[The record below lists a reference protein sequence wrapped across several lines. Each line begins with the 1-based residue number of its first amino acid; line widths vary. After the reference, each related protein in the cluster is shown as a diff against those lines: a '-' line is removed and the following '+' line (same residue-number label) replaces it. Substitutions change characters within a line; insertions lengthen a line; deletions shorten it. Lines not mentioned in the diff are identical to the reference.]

1 LIFAYSFASVFS
13 FYKATIKNMIEHRCN
28 YVIEYFFE
36 VQRSSKEKDEAK
48 KTSL

>member
-1 LIFAYSFASVFS
+1 
-13 FYKATIKNMIEHRCN
+13 MIEHRCN

-48 KTSL
+48 KLASRVVF

>member
-1 LIFAYSFASVFS
+1 MSKFFASIFS

-36 VQRSSKEKDEAK
+36 VNTVERK
-48 KTSL
+48 KAT